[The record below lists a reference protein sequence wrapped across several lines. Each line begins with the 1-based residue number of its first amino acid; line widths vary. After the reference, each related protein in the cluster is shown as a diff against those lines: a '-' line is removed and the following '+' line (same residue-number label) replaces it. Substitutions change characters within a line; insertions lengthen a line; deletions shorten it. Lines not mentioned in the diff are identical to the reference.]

1 MSTKTLRKRIA
12 LVAVSAMG
20 LGLLSVAPA
29 SAAATITAIS
39 VASPTIN
46 RASGTGTVTL
56 VVTSTTAQA
65 NDANDTFT
73 ARVLSVPTGTANT
86 MEVGDYFQAGALGAL
101 ATGAE
106 TNLTVGAGN
115 QIALDGVATADGD
128 IAGDIADEDPL
139 TVAPRAGVNVANLND
154 GTDTIVGWT
163 DVAPANGE
171 YDVTTETVPTGVTDD
186 YVNVAGTYSFG
197 VWYDNNG
204 DTVLD
209 AAELATYKV
218 VTITVGGTPTSITI
232 TPASTTIAAGVD
244 SYVKVYAY
252 DSGARLTR
260 LTGAEGIRLTA
271 SAVTGT
277 ATNLLTVEG
286 AAAGDNIDDVVTGD
300 FDTAIG
306 DDRTYVEAFISSD
319 AGGSIKV
326 TGQFFAGPA
335 PLATAATSGTI
346 VVNAASN
353 STKVVIA
360 TAGITT
366 NQYKMVAPA
375 GLSATLGLTDTVY
388 VNAATTRAV
397 SFTISGTAGTN
408 VNVTLGAVTDAS
420 DSLTAGTTSVAI
432 GSAGTGTYTVSP
444 DYVTAAT
451 TYTVTAPYAA
461 GNLVYTID
469 FMAPTVDC
477 AAGGCGISTTGI
489 PSGVSKDI
497 KSPAATTSFAVVV
510 KDQFGTAYPYYKV
523 MLTSG
528 TTARN
533 ASLDKSAITDAS
545 GSATVS
551 YTDASTSTTVL
562 TDALT
567 LSVYAPSDL
576 TTNIF
581 DVGNT
586 ITLDYTGTLGSLTL
600 TGGSTATST
609 VKREV
614 IEATDISE
622 TDAAATDNV
631 RLIDNTLLSSTT
643 GAVSGYATTYT
654 GTAGVLFIADTDND
668 GDIDDEGLVTGLGNI
683 SDATSSV
690 IVPNGTQVFVM
701 STKKGLATIT
711 VTSGGLTATAN
722 VTFTQVANA
731 ANARD
736 IAVSASATGTTGV
749 MSNVTATVTDG
760 HGNALEG
767 ATVTFIRSGGRFATG
782 ASSVNVTTD
791 ANGVAAIDVTS
802 DTAASV
808 TVTASLPVGTH
819 AESDDVA
826 ATPVSTYAAASGS
839 KSASIAFT
847 VTTVKSA
854 GELAL
859 EALAALTA
867 QIAADK
873 ITTDAKIAASQAA
886 AVAAAEAAADAAA
899 EAIDAGNN
907 AYDSAN
913 AATDAADA
921 ATAAAQQAGEDAVA
935 AAEAAGAAAVE
946 AAQSAQDAAAE
957 ATDAATAA
965 TDAANAAAEAAD
977 AATAA
982 AQCSRCSSCSISTG
996 NRDGCFT

>member
-20 LGLLSVAPA
+20 FGLLSVVPVN
-29 SAAATITAIS
+29 AAATITAIA
-39 VASPTIN
+39 VTSPTIN
-46 RASGTGTVTL
+46 RASTTGTVTL
-56 VVTSTTAQA
+56 VVESTTAQA

-101 ATGAE
+101 ATGAD
-106 TNLTVGAGN
+106 TNLVVGAGN
-115 QIALDGVATADGD
+115 RIALAGVATDDGD
-128 IAGDIADEDPL
+128 IADDIADGDAL

-154 GTDTIVGWT
+154 GTDTITGWT
-163 DVAPANGE
+163 DAAPANGD
-171 YDVTTETVPTGVTDD
+171 YDIATETVPTGVTDD

-218 VTITVGGTPTSITI
+218 VTITVGGTPTAITI

-252 DSGARLTR
+252 DSGSRLTK
-260 LTGAEGIRLTA
+260 LTNAEGIRLTA

-277 ATNLLTVEG
+277 ATNLLTVEDT
-286 AAAGDNIDDVVTGD
+286 AAGDNIDDVVAGD
-300 FDTAIG
+300 FTTAIG
-306 DDRTYVEAFISSD
+306 DDRTYVKAFINSD

-360 TAGITT
+360 TAGVTT

-375 GLSATLGLTDTVY
+375 GLSATLGLTDTVF

-397 SFTISGTAGTN
+397 SFTITGTAGTN

-451 TYTVTAPYAA
+451 TYTVTAPAAA

-497 KSPAATTSFAVVV
+497 KSPAATTSFTVVV

-523 MLTSG
+523 TLTSG

-533 ASLDKSAITDAS
+533 ASLDKEAITDAN

-600 TGGSTATST
+600 TGGSTATT
-609 VKREV
+609 VVKREV
-614 IEATDISE
+614 VEASDISDA
-622 TDAAATDNV
+622 DAAATDNV

-668 GDIDDEGLVTGLGNI
+668 GDIDDEGLVSGLGYI

-731 ANARD
+731 ANARN
-736 IAVSASATGTTGV
+736 IAVSASTTGTTGV

-760 HGNALEG
+760 HGNVLEG

-791 ANGVAAIDVTS
+791 ENGVAAIDVTS
-802 DTAASV
+802 DTVASV
-808 TVTASLPVGTH
+808 SVTASLPVGTH
-819 AESDDVA
+819 AEADDIA

-839 KSASIAFT
+839 KSASIAFAL
-847 VTTVKSA
+847 TTVKSA
-854 GELAL
+854 AEIAVEAIAAL
-859 EALAALTA
+859 EAKLAAEKVA
-867 QIAADK
+867 AEAAAKVAAEAAAVKAAADK
-873 ITTDAKIAASQAA
+873 ATTDAAIAAAQAA
-886 AVAAAEAAADAAA
+886 AVAAAKAA
-899 EAIDAGNN
+899 EE
-907 AYDSAN
+907 
-913 AATDAADA
+913 A
-921 ATAAAQQAGEDAVA
+921 ATA
-935 AAEAAGAAAVE
+935 
-946 AAQSAQDAAAE
+946 SADAAAE
-957 ATDAATAA
+957 ATDAANAA
-965 TDAANAAAEAAD
+965 TDAANASAEAGD

-982 AQCSRCSSCSISTG
+982 AQDAADAVAALSTQVSEMIDTLKKQITALT
-996 NRDGCFT
+996 NLVIKIQKKVRA